1 MSIKLLQQQ
10 LATRNL
16 PTHGLKHALL
26 ERLQQAMQ
34 QDEQAKDKKISNE
47 AFREGPTWPLWPR
60 KSRRS
65 LEARLAVARA
75 ELEAARTEVCSA
87 QRELKKLE
95 PRLSFNPQAPDSVL
109 LSTWIS
115 SERKLADVLLE

>member
-47 AFREGPTWPLWPR
+47 AFREVH
-60 KSRRS
+60 
-65 LEARLAVARA
+65 ARLEPHWPPWPERA
-75 ELEAARTEVCSA
+75 GGR
-87 QRELKKLE
+87 
-95 PRLSFNPQAPDSVL
+95 
-109 LSTWIS
+109 
-115 SERKLADVLLE
+115 